1 MEDVRMK
8 IVEMAAQIPAH
19 QLDGSLEYMEAM
31 MKLAAVDS
39 TVSEHLSDI
48 MTEDDSLLK
57 RLAQ

>member
-1 MEDVRMK
+1 MK